1 MSKKDIEV
9 EIAKV
14 LIEKIKKKEE
24 EELLKDTSRLNILNI
39 IKKDDDETHV
49 HSLIL
54 EEILKWKNNF
64 FLYF

>member
-9 EIAKV
+9 EIAKI
-14 LIEKIKKKEE
+14 LFEKIKKKEE